1 MSLRKILPF
10 ILLVGGM
17 PPAHAE
23 RVLLYGIQRG
33 CQVDETITK
42 TVEQQLTSSAY
53 SVVRV
58 TPAAPLAQPQSAAE
72 QVTRACPGTSG
83 RLLGG
88 FLDENQ
94 GIKRV
99 RLWLADLE
107 SKRVAVLDDYCTD
120 CNLAEKV
127 ALSAARLAEKPRL
140 GGTLGATPTY
150 CQTEAPVGAAPVRSN
165 KLAVVVYGDAKPRG
179 AVWSAVRS
187 AVQSTGRDVAQ
198 THSEAKSFG
207 PSDLR
212 KMLREPSGQV
222 LGVEL
227 TPEGASM
234 WVFDGVTERTQ
245 PINVDC
251 QACDREELGRRVSL
265 AALAVLDTC
274 FDAQCAEAAKGTPMR
289 APAEACAPFKEP
301 ACGGGDLVMT
311 PDGRRLG
318 GGGLDPRTAKLVKG
332 LLWGAFAASAATT
345 VALFAANAAGAGS
358 LVGNAE
364 HTENSLIR
372 PAWTATGFTLLSLS
386 VAVPTTILVSRSAAA
401 TSSGASLQ
409 SRQLSGIQCPN

>member
-10 ILLVGGM
+10 ILLLGGM

-33 CQVDETITK
+33 CQVDENTTK

-58 TPAAPLAQPQSAAE
+58 TPAAPLAQPQAAAE
-72 QVTRACPGTSG
+72 QVTRTCPGTSG

-88 FLDENQ
+88 FLDENH

-120 CNLAEKV
+120 CNLAERV

-187 AVQSTGRDVAQ
+187 AVQSTGREVAQ

-301 ACGGGDLVMT
+301 ACGGAEVL
-311 PDGRRLG
+311 PDGRPLG
-318 GGGLDPRTAKLVKG
+318 SEALSPKTARVIKG
-332 LLWGAFAASAATT
+332 LTWGAFAVSAASAI
-345 VALFAANAAGAGS
+345 VLAASNPYIIQRNT
-358 LVGNAE
+358 VGNAF
-364 HTENSLIR
+364 TDTLTG
-372 PAWTATGFTLLSLS
+372 PAWTMAGVSAGLLAINIPITVLVNRAQQPVKQIHASAT
-386 VAVPTTILVSRSAAA
+386 
-401 TSSGASLQ
+401 Q
-409 SRQLSGIQCPN
+409 SMIQCPN

>member
-10 ILLVGGM
+10 VLLLGGM

-33 CQVDETITK
+33 CQSDENITK

-58 TPAAPLAQPQSAAE
+58 TPAAPLAQAQAAAE
-72 QVTRACPGTSG
+72 QVTRTCPGTSG

-88 FLDENQ
+88 FLDENH

-120 CNLAEKV
+120 CNLAERV

-187 AVQSTGRDVAQ
+187 AVQSTGREVAQ

-301 ACGGGDLVMT
+301 TCGGADLL
-311 PDGRRLG
+311 PPHDGRPSG
-318 GGGLDPRTAKLVKG
+318 SGGLDPKTARLIKG
-332 LLWGAFAASAATT
+332 LTWGLFTVSAATGIT
-345 VALFAANAAGAGS
+345 LFAISGTSAGTYQVSSDVAIKQNLDGPAWATLGAAGA
-358 LVGNAE
+358 
-364 HTENSLIR
+364 
-372 PAWTATGFTLLSLS
+372 LLGISIPITI
-386 VAVPTTILVSRSAAA
+386 AVDRSASHSAQR
-401 TSSGASLQ
+401 TSAVAGSASV
-409 SRQLSGIQCPN
+409 QCPN